1 MKFFSPFLLAIFLLS
16 CSNTPGEKK
25 SNDSLVDSVNVDEST
40 TDSITRSTSNL
51 DAPDSTQIEFGFC
64 DLDGRNLL
72 LLSDSLAD
80 PTIFTAVFDADH
92 NVAWPM
98 YRKKQKAGSEDN
110 GRQNEYNFRNCKGYL
125 YTMKGKQAAVGS
137 SVIFM
142 TAEFV
147 SKRKIFVLNP
157 PAKKEIS
164 AANRSRM
171 ETAKQRKIKDYRC
184 LSVLGKDSSIYILE
198 FENIGDSA
206 LASLAYITPDKIVYE
221 DFPATWND
229 MSTWR
234 VDDGGSFG
242 VEYFDLL
249 AVFEKDGK
257 LEIITDWPG
266 AEGIATEYLKEKD
279 GAFKSIKGISR
290 YTAPL

>member
-1 MKFFSPFLLAIFLLS
+1 MKFLFPLLLS
-16 CSNTPGEKK
+16 FFLISCSGTPGGNK
-25 SNDSLVDSVNVDEST
+25 SGNGSLIDSVNADKSKA
-40 TDSITRSTSNL
+40 DSISRTTSSR
-51 DAPDSTQIEFGFC
+51 PDSAGIEFGFC
-64 DLDGRNLL
+64 NTDGKEMLL
-72 LLSDSLAD
+72 LAESLSDPSKFSNVISAD
-80 PTIFTAVFDADH
+80 REIAAI
-92 NVAWPM
+92 A
-98 YRKKQKAGSEDN
+98 YAGEQKSTTEDN
-110 GRQNEYNFRNCKGYL
+110 GRQNEFNFKNCKGYL
-125 YTMKGKQAAVGS
+125 FEAKSKTATPEHSVVFMSNDFVAA
-137 SVIFM
+137 
-142 TAEFV
+142 
-147 SKRKIFVLNP
+147 RKYYAINP
-157 PAKKEIS
+157 PAKKELPS
-164 AANRSRM
+164 AIKSRL
-171 ETAKQRKIKDYRC
+171 EKEKARKIKDYRC
-184 LSVLGKDSSIYILE
+184 LTLLGKDSSIYIVE

-206 LASLAYITPDKIVYE
+206 LASLAFITPGKIIYE

-290 YTAPL
+290 YSAPL